1 MNKSDNSF
9 KVHIRTFG
17 CQMNKYDSGIM
28 ADRLVSAGYSL
39 TKNPGE
45 AGVIL
50 FNSCSVRE
58 HAKNRLIGVANSMKP
73 LKKKNPSLIIGI
85 CGCVAQEEGGK
96 LLGKIPHADIIL
108 GTRRFPDILKVL
120 ERARSGGGPVVETGD
135 APEEDIL
142 PEGRIE
148 ENRAA
153 SFVAVLRGC
162 SNFCSYCVVPFLR
175 GPERSRPPERIL
187 KEIESLAAA
196 GVKEVCLLGQ
206 NVLAYGRDLKPEKKF
221 PSLLEYASKV
231 DGIKRIRFLTSH
243 PRDADYELISAMRDV
258 PAVCPE
264 IHLPVQSGSD
274 RILSLMGR
282 GYTRGRYLEIIGEL
296 RREIPGISVTTDII
310 AGFPSETEDDFKET
324 VKLLEDVRFGDAFL
338 YRYSPRE
345 GTGAAAMEDSVPE
358 EAKKERL
365 QELIKLQ
372 KRISGENNSAFLG
385 TEAEV
390 LVDGKSAKSP
400 GMLFGR
406 TPAGKNIVF
415 PGEGAPP
422 GSIVN
427 VKITKTGPYTLV
439 GEMTRPCA

>member
-1 MNKSDNSF
+1 
-9 KVHIRTFG
+9 
-17 CQMNKYDSGIM
+17 MNKYDSGIM

-39 TKNPGE
+39 TKDPGE

-58 HAKNRLIGVANSMKP
+58 HAKNRLVGVANSMKP
-73 LKKKNPSLIIGI
+73 LKRKNPSLIMGI
-85 CGCVAQEEGGK
+85 CGCVAQEEGEK
-96 LLGKIPHADIIL
+96 LLAKIPHADIIL
-108 GTRRFPDILKVL
+108 GTRRFPDILKAL
-120 ERARSGGGPVVETGD
+120 ERARSGSGPVVETGEN
-135 APEEDIL
+135 PEEDIV
-142 PEGRIE
+142 PEGRTR

-153 SFVAVLRGC
+153 SFVAVIRGC

-175 GPERSRPPERIL
+175 GPERSRPPQKIL
-187 KEIESLAAA
+187 KEIETLAAA
-196 GVKEVCLLGQ
+196 GVKEACLLGQ
-206 NVLAYGRDLKPEKKF
+206 NVLAYGGDLTPARKF
-221 PSLLEYASKV
+221 PSLLEDASKIA
-231 DGIKRIRFLTSH
+231 GIKRIRFLTSH
-243 PRDADYELISAMRDV
+243 PRDADYELISAMRDI

-296 RREIPGISVTTDII
+296 RREIPEISVTTDII
-310 AGFPSETEDDFKET
+310 AGFPSETGDDFKET
-324 VKLLEDVRFGDAFL
+324 VKLLEEVRFDDAFL

-345 GTGAAAMEDSVPE
+345 ETRAAAMGDSVPE

-365 QELIKLQ
+365 EELIKLQ
-372 KRISGENNSAFLG
+372 KKISGENNSALAG

-390 LVDGKSAKSP
+390 LVEGESAKSP

-406 TPAGKNIVF
+406 TPTGKNTIF
-415 PGEGAPP
+415 PGESVPP

-439 GEMTRPCA
+439 GEMARPCG